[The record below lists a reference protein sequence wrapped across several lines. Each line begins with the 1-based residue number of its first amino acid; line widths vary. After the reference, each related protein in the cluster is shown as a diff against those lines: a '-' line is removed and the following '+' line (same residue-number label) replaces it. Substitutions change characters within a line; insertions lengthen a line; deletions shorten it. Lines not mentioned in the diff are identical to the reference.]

1 MSDIGASE
9 QLADAPSPNDSRKP
23 RTPAQVERPS
33 WKVITKRTFREFST
47 DKCTDIAASLT
58 YYGILSVFPAILALV
73 SLLGVIGQGHK
84 ATDALLG
91 ILNSVAPGS
100 TAKLLRG
107 PIENAVNSPASGWA
121 LVFGIV
127 LAIWS
132 ASGYIGAFSRAM
144 NRIYEIDEGRPFWK
158 LKPQQL
164 LVTVISLVLVAIVA
178 LILVVSGPV
187 TRALGDALGLGSLPR
202 IVWEV
207 AKWPLLLIVVVA
219 IIAIL
224 YYATPNARQPKFRWI
239 SMGALLAIIVL
250 GVATLLF
257 GLYVA
262 TFANYARTYGSLAG
276 VIVFLLWVW
285 IANLALLFGAEFDAE
300 MERGR
305 ELQAGIAAEENIQLP
320 PRDTSRSEKSVEKEQ
335 TLIDEARAIRER
347 SDRPNDG
354 TK

>member
-1 MSDIGASE
+1 
-9 QLADAPSPNDSRKP
+9 
-23 RTPAQVERPS
+23 
-33 WKVITKRTFREFST
+33 
-47 DKCTDIAASLT
+47 
-58 YYGILSVFPAILALV
+58 
-73 SLLGVIGQGHK
+73 
-84 ATDALLG
+84 
-91 ILNSVAPGS
+91 
-100 TAKLLRG
+100 
-107 PIENAVNSPASGWA
+107 
-121 LVFGIV
+121 
-127 LAIWS
+127 
-132 ASGYIGAFSRAM
+132 
-144 NRIYEIDEGRPFWK
+144 
-158 LKPQQL
+158 
-164 LVTVISLVLVAIVA
+164 
-178 LILVVSGPV
+178 
-187 TRALGDALGLGSLPR
+187 LPR

-285 IANLALLFGAEFDAE
+285 IANFDAE